1 MLGCLLLLLLLF
13 SAELVALEDSGGCGC
28 GCAPKV
34 EADVRGEVWSAEEG
48 PNDGCRE
55 VASEAD

>member
-1 MLGCLLLLLLLF
+1 
-13 SAELVALEDSGGCGC
+13 VALEDSGGC

-55 VASEAD
+55 VASDAD

>member
-1 MLGCLLLLLLLF
+1 MLGCLLLLLLLLF
-13 SAELVALEDSGGCGC
+13 SAELVALEDSGGC

-55 VASEAD
+55 VASDAD